1 VDEGHEHGGLP
12 VAERAGGAEPLR
24 PVSDLSGTPVEDATG
39 HNIGELFGAL
49 AEAESGLLR
58 YFDLALFGRARHVL
72 VPVGH
77 ARIEDRLDQPRLRL
91 RAATLDELERIP
103 TYHADPGAID
113 DPYERALL
121 HAHGR
126 AFHGERYY
134 AHPAYDHTGLYA
146 GDHPLVRTGDV
157 AGDATRLRPL
167 RELPNVAFAPGE
179 PDVRGWPV
187 EVADGARVGTVEDV
201 IVDVGGRQVRYVIL
215 ATGADAQVL
224 VPVGF
229 LRVDASARLLRAPGL
244 EADDPAALPRYGGG
258 VVERADEEALRDA
271 LQERLFARRRYA
283 TPDFTP
289 PGG

>member
-1 VDEGHEHGGLP
+1 
-12 VAERAGGAEPLR
+12 
-24 PVSDLSGTPVEDATG
+24 
-39 HNIGELFGAL
+39 
-49 AEAESGLLR
+49 
-58 YFDLALFGRARHVL
+58 VL

-91 RAATLDELERIP
+91 RAATLEELDRIP
-103 TYHADPGAID
+103 AYHADPNAID

-179 PDVRGWPV
+179 ADVRGWPV
-187 EVADGARVGTVEDV
+187 ETGSGEGAGVVEDL
-201 IVDVGGRQVRYVIL
+201 IVDVSGRQVRYVIL
-215 ATGADAQVL
+215 RLDAEADVERVL

-229 LRVDASARLLRAPGL
+229 LRVDANAQRLRAPGL
-244 EADDPAALPRYGGG
+244 GADDVTALPRYGGG

-283 TPDFTP
+283 SPDFEP
-289 PGG
+289 PARPGV